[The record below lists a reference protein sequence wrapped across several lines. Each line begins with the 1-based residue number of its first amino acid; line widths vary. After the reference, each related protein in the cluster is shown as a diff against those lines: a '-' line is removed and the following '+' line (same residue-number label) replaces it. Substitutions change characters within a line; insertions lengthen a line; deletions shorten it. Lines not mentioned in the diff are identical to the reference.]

1 MPRAADVLFPVPSS
15 ASGPPAHAWR
25 IGVRGLLNVA
35 SLALVVAIVAGVAD
49 SELLLDAFWVTL
61 VIGAFLFTLRVALL
75 RVALGSLFIL
85 AHFVV
90 EAGGLAGIEL
100 TDLAEWPLLLVIL
113 ILVTLMADRVR
124 TTTHHYASLYRQ
136 ASDRLVSAHEEE
148 RGRLGRDLHDS
159 VGQTLTAVMLTLGAA
174 DAAVRA
180 APDAPASTAQPA
192 ITRAQALAA
201 TALEEA
207 RHVASQLRPPRIR
220 EIGLGAAIR
229 DLASAAGIPVEVRFD
244 AAVLPPGLL
253 EPEREI
259 GAFRIVQEA
268 VGNAARHSHAE
279 HVWVDAHVDDSVLT
293 LAVSDDGVGFRPT
306 ARGQGLGLASMQERA
321 EILVGHL
328 DIRSKRGSGTII
340 ELAIPLSTRS
350 EPGIVPVAGS
360 AAPGVAH

>member
-1 MPRAADVLFPVPSS
+1 M
-15 ASGPPAHAWR
+15 
-25 IGVRGLLNVA
+25 
-35 SLALVVAIVAGVAD
+35 
-49 SELLLDAFWVTL
+49 
-61 VIGAFLFTLRVALL
+61 
-75 RVALGSLFIL
+75 
-85 AHFVV
+85 
-90 EAGGLAGIEL
+90 
-100 TDLAEWPLLLVIL
+100 
-113 ILVTLMADRVR
+113 
-124 TTTHHYASLYRQ
+124 
-136 ASDRLVSAHEEE
+136 
-148 RGRLGRDLHDS
+148 
-159 VGQTLTAVMLTLGAA
+159 
-174 DAAVRA
+174 
-180 APDAPASTAQPA
+180 
-192 ITRAQALAA
+192 
-201 TALEEA
+201 
-207 RHVASQLRPPRIR
+207 ASQLRPPRIR

-253 EPEREI
+253 KPEREI

-279 HVWVDAHVDDSVLT
+279 HVWVDARVDDSVLT